1 VNLLILN
8 IDYSGHSVLYKI
20 ENVFNIL
27 VSMVIG

>member
-20 ENVFNIL
+20 ENVF
-27 VSMVIG
+27 SMVIG